1 MTHALFIAIEEQES
15 TRRVWKSSGV
25 SDLSNVQVDEAQLDK
40 QNTDEEGVFISKDA
54 LEKAGQ
60 EVKQEADSEANLA
73 RRKRSPSTDDIKDK
87 EIEDINSFITLHP
100 TEIRTF
106 EIKLVPRHTQLDT
119 VTVTRTKGKSLFTM
133 LSFVSCV
140 RCDDGLIRSRL
151 RAILT
156 VFYRLTKR

>member
-1 MTHALFIAIEEQES
+1 MTLTPAGTARLTRVLNTAIEEQES

-73 RRKRSPSTDDIKDK
+73 RRKRAAPIEGDDITEKDV
-87 EIEDINSFITLHP
+87 EDINSFITLHP

-119 VTVTRTKGKSLFTM
+119 VTVIRTKGKL
-133 LSFVSCV
+133 L
-140 RCDDGLIRSRL
+140 
-151 RAILT
+151 
-156 VFYRLTKR
+156 KRV